1 MKTYL
6 RYGVSGVALLA
17 AVAVADAQN
26 NDRQG
31 AGPQGGAS
39 MSDSRSGQESGGK
52 MESPRSERG
61 AQNEQGS
68 RPQNGNAK
76 SAQEHGQTG
85 EYKGKSAQGSEDQGK
100 SAQGAHEQKG
110 KTAQEQRNERNEKGA
125 QNRNENENKQ
135 VQGENRT
142 DRNAQNN
149 RTESRGNA
157 TAEKREGREHAHVRV
172 TDEQKTRIHD
182 VVVHDSGIRKV
193 SRSNIH
199 FSLNVGTRIP
209 DSVVF
214 YDAPLEL
221 ISIDAEL
228 QDFKVI
234 VLDDGVVLIVDPAT
248 REIVD
253 VIEV

>member
-1 MKTYL
+1 MATI
-6 RYGVSGVALLA
+6 
-17 AVAVADAQN
+17 ADLGAEAS
-26 NDRQG
+26 RQHRDFG
-31 AGPQGGAS
+31 AGSLIVCDRLVRIYIAAGIEVQALQGLDLLVATPPCQG
-39 MSDSRSGQESGGK
+39 MSSSNPGRGK
-52 MESPRSERG
+52 RG
-61 AQNEQGS
+61 T
-68 RPQNGNAK
+68 K

-85 EYKGKSAQGSEDQGK
+85 EYKGKSAQGSGEQGK
-100 SAQGAHEQKG
+100 SAQGANEQKG

-142 DRNAQNN
+142 DRNAQIN

-157 TAEKREGREHAHVRV
+157 TAEKREGSEHANVRV

-214 YDAPLEL
+214 YDAPPEL
-221 ISIDAEL
+221 ISIDAAL
-228 QDFKVI
+228 RGYKVI
-234 VLDDGVVLIVDPAT
+234 VLEDGVVLIVDPET